1 LLSSFSQRTPS
12 PAISQ
17 SRGQTVCSRRFLLVG
32 CEAINGP
39 SYLQTDD
46 WGEEGR
52 TCMLEAKRLTLSRGS
67 TLLLEDASFII
78 GPSEKV
84 GLVGINGAGKTTLLR
99 TLRGDLDPESGSIT
113 RPQRIG
119 YLGQERL
126 ADALEIAAVIPGAPV
141 TVRDVMLDGRNL
153 AAIGAELRAI
163 EAELERATA
172 PATAA
177 APARHPGASETWR
190 NLSPDLLLARY
201 GELEDQFRLAGGY
214 AAEHEVIKLLR
225 GLGLG
230 DVELDRPVAQLSGGQ
245 KTRLALARVL
255 FAAPHLLLLDEP
267 TNHLDGPATRWLM
280 GYLAHFEG
288 AVVLVSHDLALLD
301 RAITR
306 ILHLDAMTRTLTAY
320 TGNYSSYLRQR
331 SQNEERA
338 AAEAERKS
346 AKIAQLA
353 EQANWMRH
361 KTEAMA
367 RRAKVLDHLVE
378 RMREE
383 MPDPATLPRRERALK
398 LDLPIARQSGH
409 LVFRVEQLT
418 KSYGGPPVLQNLSFE
433 IERGQRLV
441 VIGRNGAGKTT
452 LLRILAGLAPPT
464 RGHVATG
471 HHVDLG
477 YYAQEHESLHPDLT
491 LLEELRLAASELP
504 HRTGLPPNDG
514 QLRSLLGRFLF
525 SGSQAFQ
532 KVKSLSGGEKT
543 RLALARLMLGGYN
556 TLLLDEPT
564 NNLDPISRDHVR
576 EALAGYRGT
585 LVIVSHDTDFVA
597 ALQPD
602 LSLQLPAGV
611 VRYFDNEQL
620 ALVAKV

>member
-1 LLSSFSQRTPS
+1 LAPDADWQ
-12 PAISQ
+12 A
-17 SRGQTVCSRRFLLVG
+17 V
-32 CEAINGP
+32 EARKKEN
-39 SYLQTDD
+39 T
-46 WGEEGR
+46 
-52 TCMLEAKRLTLSRGS
+52 MLEAKHLTLSRGS
-67 TLLLEDASFII
+67 TMLLEDASLFI
-78 GPSEKV
+78 GRGEKV
-84 GLVGINGAGKTTLLR
+84 GLVGVNGAGKTTLLR
-99 TLRGDLDPESGSIT
+99 ALHGDVEPEGGSIT
-113 RPQRIG
+113 RPARIG

-126 ADALEIAAVIPGAPV
+126 ADALETSRNPDILA
-141 TVRDVMLDGRNL
+141 TVRNVMLAGRDL
-153 AAIGAELRAI
+153 AAMAAELRAI

-172 PATAA
+172 PVAATSAA
-177 APARHPGASETWR
+177 SPTASSIPAHTLAPDEL
-190 NLSPDLLLARY
+190 LSHY
-201 GELEDQFRLAGGY
+201 GELEDRFRLAGGY
-214 AAEHEVIKLLR
+214 AAEHEISKLLR

-230 DVELDRPVAQLSGGQ
+230 DVELDRPVAKLSGGQ

-255 FAAPHLLLLDEP
+255 FAAPDLLLLDEP

-301 RAITR
+301 SAIMR
-306 ILHLDAMTRTLTAY
+306 ILHLDAMTRALTAY

-331 SQNEERA
+331 SQTEQRA
-338 AAEAERKS
+338 AAENERQR
-346 AKIAQLA
+346 AKIARLE

-361 KTEAMA
+361 KTQTLA
-367 RRAKVLDHLVE
+367 RRAKVFDHMVE

-383 MPDPATLPRRERALK
+383 LPDPATLPRHERALK

-409 LVFRVEQLT
+409 LVFRVERLT
-418 KSYGGPPVLQNLSFE
+418 KSYSGPPVLNNLSFE

-452 LLRILAGLAPPT
+452 LLRILAGLTPPT
-464 RGHVATG
+464 HGRVAGGHQ
-471 HHVDLG
+471 VDLG
-477 YYAQEHESLHPDLT
+477 YYAQEHESLHPGLT
-491 LLEELRLAASELP
+491 LLEELRLAASEMP
-504 HRTGLPPNDG
+504 HRTGEPPSDG

-532 KVKSLSGGEKT
+532 KVGSLSGGEKT

-564 NNLDPISRDHVR
+564 NNLDPISRDRVR
-576 EALAGYRGT
+576 GALESYRGT
-585 LVIVSHDTDFVA
+585 LVIVSHDTEFVA

-602 LSLQLPAGV
+602 LALQLPSGTIQ
-611 VRYFDNEQL
+611 YFDHELL